1 MTDKCCVFNCRSNYD
16 SSPKE
21 TFFFFPDEKKHYDLR
36 KLRIRFVNREGWK
49 PSKKSYIC
57 RKHFEPHY
65 CKTGTNGKRHRL
77 IKKLNP
83 VPTIFDPEESHLST
97 ESKCLK
103 SPVSVPRKSATKRV
117 YQQDQFKLFEVQD
130 KIKSLIILILRWH
143 LRGMYFRN
151 MRIMLFFTTL
161 KLMCWTSQK

>member
-1 MTDKCCVFNCRSNYD
+1 MTAARKKLFF
-16 SSPKE
+16 SSLMRKNIMILE
-21 TFFFFPDEKKHYDLR
+21 SFELDLWTEKAG
-36 KLRIRFVNREGWK
+36 NRRRNHT
-49 PSKKSYIC
+49 YVY
-57 RKHFEPHY
+57 EPHY